1 MMDVDGGGNQ
11 DPATRDAWQAGM
23 HLYRIRIRTKNN
35 CLTGRNK
42 QLETPR
48 ASTSASLKTPLLV
61 VAVTDS
67 AAELKFVNGLCHGPL
82 FLLLSPFSY
91 K

>member
-23 HLYRIRIRTKNN
+23 HLYRIRIRTKKI

-48 ASTSASLKTPLLV
+48 ASTSASLKTPLLI
-61 VAVTDS
+61 VAVTT
-67 AAELKFVNGLCHGPL
+67 APQNLKL
-82 FLLLSPFSY
+82 
-91 K
+91 